1 MINMVER
8 LLEGTEK
15 NVINNLSDLYRRI
28 EESVDYYRDTVKC
41 IDMKI
46 DGYDIIEKLE
56 VVRKDMDELR
66 ASIRNGSDVVVEAL
80 RIKEKEKEANGEAD
94 VKPKAKPRIKK
105 ET

>member
-66 ASIRNGSDVVVEAL
+66 ASIRNGSDLVVEAL
-80 RIKEKEKEANGEAD
+80 RIKENEVNAVAAA
-94 VKPKAKPRIKK
+94 KPKAKSKIKK